1 MKVDSFIQE
10 LIVGND
16 SNVSKDER
24 NARIT
29 SMDWAFDC
37 EELAGMERIM
47 AGIMISNELDRSF
60 LNAFLSNFIIKS
72 TKMACR
78 SNSQLMFD
86 RDCFSKRMM
95 SNWHSRHSWIMG
107 IGLWDSHVR
116 LGYISAFG
124 YGFNYRQFLYEPR
137 IIEEVLG
144 HNERGVRYEV
154 YKLWGL
160 VDE

>member
-10 LIVGND
+10 LIVGAD
-16 SNVSKDER
+16 GNVSKDER

-29 SMDWAFDC
+29 SMDWALNC

-47 AGIMISNELDRSF
+47 AGIMIANELDRSL
-60 LNAFLSNFIIKS
+60 LNTFLSNFIFKSIK
-72 TKMACR
+72 MECR

-95 SNWHSRHSWIMG
+95 SNWHSRHSWTMG
-107 IGLWDSHVR
+107 VGLWESRVR
-116 LGYISAFG
+116 LGYISALG
-124 YGFNYRQFLYEPR
+124 YGYNYRQFLYEPR

-144 HNERGVRYEV
+144 YRERDVRHEV

>member
-1 MKVDSFIQE
+1 MKVDSFIQA

-16 SNVSKDER
+16 SKVSKDER

-29 SMDWAFDC
+29 SMDWALNC

-47 AGIMISNELDRSF
+47 AGIMIANELDRSL
-60 LNAFLSNFIIKS
+60 LNTFLSNFIFKS
-72 TKMACR
+72 IKMACR

-86 RDCFSKRMM
+86 YNCFSQRMT
-95 SNWHSRHSWIMG
+95 SGWYSRHSWIMG
-107 IGLWDSHVR
+107 VGLWDSHVR
-116 LGYISAFG
+116 LGYISALG
-124 YGFNYRQFLYEPR
+124 YGYNYRQFLYEPR

-144 HNERGVRYEV
+144 YRERDVRHEV